1 MLPSG
6 GGILTGATGRRL
18 QNTCVWK
25 GRFIVMFSMNVEQR
39 VRHKQL
45 VQTTNDLRSR
55 LVGCLPCVA
64 NDGVGGEHDCR
75 HFTQ

>member
-18 QNTCVWK
+18 QNTCVLK
-25 GRFIVMFSMNVEQR
+25 DGFIVRYGVNVEQR

-55 LVGCLPCVA
+55 LGGCLPCVA
-64 NDGVGGEHDCR
+64 NDEGGGEHDCR
-75 HFTQ
+75 HCMQ

>member
-1 MLPSG
+1 MLLSG

-18 QNTCVWK
+18 QNTCALK
-25 GRFIVMFSMNVEQR
+25 GLARFIVNVEQR

-55 LVGCLPCVA
+55 LGGCLPCVA
-64 NDGVGGEHDCR
+64 NDGGGGEYDCR